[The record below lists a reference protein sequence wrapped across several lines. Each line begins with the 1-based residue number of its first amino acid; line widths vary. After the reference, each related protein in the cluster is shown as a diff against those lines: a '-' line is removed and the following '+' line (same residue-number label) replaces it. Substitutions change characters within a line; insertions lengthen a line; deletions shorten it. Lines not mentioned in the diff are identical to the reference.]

1 MRNQWSWRTKS
12 RLKAIDNTVKIS
24 QVIGKKDNFW
34 QPFYPS
40 FTNTTVV
47 LVSEDKKTFETTK
60 ATADWL
66 WNITFLKRWLADDW
80 TDTEVS
86 AFKRAWMPWTLMYVT
101 FGSEDYENKADVSIV
116 PTKTSDLLN
125 DCWFVDSTALAWYA
139 QNCDLCCV
147 AFTNQYCDLDWQPTA
162 SDYDI
167 NDLADSYCCKDKRD
181 CKQDAL
187 VEWANICITWCT
199 ISATVPTQAC
209 DIWALPDTTKY
220 WASVDL
226 SIDNSTYVIT
236 SQLKDQC
243 WCNLGSACTIDLPLE
258 SVVVDWCYNCC
269 TKEIELTLENS
280 CKICFSVA
288 DLVSWLQTEITCS
301 NKLSSDLV
309 DDSWHTNL
317 FVDCTEKCCINSALQ
332 PNDNVS
338 CLCNDAWYLTTTTLP
353 SLWSRVVKVEV
364 ATTNGTAAKVGTTT
378 AGNYS
383 PAAWDILLVHFKY
396 WNSAAGVTLKVDNSA
411 AKAIRIWW
419 KVTTAATFTI
429 PNQTDMYVFL
439 MYDWQAYVAYPT
451 DNTTYSASSFDI
463 KNLSDSCSCRD
474 HWNCALQ
481 PNDNVSCLCN
491 DAGYV
496 TSSAIPDVSWFVD
509 ESCIACING
518 CCLTNWWDIT
528 IQGAGGDMEKC
539 VYDPNSC
546 NADAFDYCNMF
557 NTPTIPTDNCQLANG
572 CWYTTC
578 TWTVTATD
586 LACYAQCCDVPTN
599 NNQLING
606 CWFTTCTWTVTSSDL
621 ACYAQCCDMPNLS
634 CYAQCCDLAC
644 KQDTLTA
651 WNNISINSNTISGNF
666 NYATSSTAAACTTKC
681 VCIPEITQLCVGQQ
695 ITVKPSVTA
704 TNCATSLQLNSF
716 TAYPIRYNNAALTST
731 TDWYIRWA
739 DCLSTFIFD
748 WSYWHVASKSY
759 DTNTTYALNYTYD
772 AWKHIAGVGKYAISR
787 YSLVM
792 EKADWTWETLKETST
807 NYSTATTK
815 TVNTNGFR
823 LNSIRYY
830 NTTTV
835 YANGALIAANTL
847 NSKAASVDMRYS
859 TNCGGTTDWAEWDY
873 IYLVWTIWADWLFYL
888 DTTTRWTKT
897 LPTTKDGKVYI
908 RLWIAL
914 AAAWYTISLLED
926 RPIYYY
932 DNWLKIYQQADNKQ
946 DVLVSWTTIKT
957 INWCDLLGSWNICI
971 SWGGGWW
978 WDMLASTYD
987 PCGCNAD
994 AFDYTNLHDT
1004 PTIPTD
1010 NCQLANSCGF
1020 TTCTGTLQSCDI
1032 ANLAQCCDIPT
1043 NNNQLSN
1050 GCGYTTC
1057 TWTLVA
1063 SDLTWYAK
1071 SCDLKAVAT
1080 SWKYCDLTWTPTIP
1094 TNNNQLTNGCWYTT
1108 CTWTL
1113 SSCADII
1120 TALWYTPYSSANPNW
1135 YTTCTGTLT
1144 SGDLA
1149 CYACC
1154 CDIPTD
1160 NCQLW
1165 NSCWYIT
1172 SSYHDSSKQ
1181 DTLCAWNWI
1190 DITSNTVSTASVFW
1204 TSTTSA
1210 WTATKEVTIS
1220 SITSLD
1226 VWQLIVVK
1234 PTITSTTTTTMK
1246 LKLNSFAAY
1255 NILYDGSSVTT
1266 SSVAGTVWRAYV
1278 PSIFVLDDSSW
1289 TKYWRFA
1296 WHGIDNNTAYSS
1308 MTTTEID
1315 GWTCTCCRVITAAN
1329 LKYAINHYADLSC
1342 YAQCCDIPTVP
1353 TDNCQ
1358 LANWCGFTT
1367 CTWTLTSSD
1376 ISWLVAESCIACI
1389 NGCCL
1394 TNGGDI
1400 CVWGGW
1406 GGTVMCECC
1415 YDPWDYQQDFLYFTY

>member
-1 MRNQWSWRTKS
+1 MQHTDMSNLIGIPSADYYET
-12 RLKAIDNTVKIS
+12 RLANMWNWTNGTVYVEKVPEGSMPISEYSYIVVNPWEVNMQVAKIDGWDSDNDTFNVIDVAIPSGAWTYYNAKNHPVGSVVRFSNNYAFWKDIQEAINGKLDITSLAPVAVSNDYNDLCNKPTIPTDNCELCNGCWYITWINCTDVTDALGYTPYDNTNP
-24 QVIGKKDNFW
+24 DW
-34 QPFYPS
+34 Y
-40 FTNTTVV
+40 TTC
-47 LVSEDKKTFETTK
+47 T
-60 ATADWL
+60 
-66 WNITFLKRWLADDW
+66 
-80 TDTEVS
+80 
-86 AFKRAWMPWTLMYVT
+86 WTLT
-101 FGSEDYENKADVSIV
+101 
-116 PTKTSDLLN
+116 
-125 DCWFVDSTALAWYA
+125 
-139 QNCDLCCV
+139 
-147 AFTNQYCDLDWQPTA
+147 
-162 SDYDI
+162 
-167 NDLADSYCCKDKRD
+167 
-181 CKQDAL
+181 
-187 VEWANICITWCT
+187 
-199 ISATVPTQAC
+199 
-209 DIWALPDTTKY
+209 
-220 WASVDL
+220 
-226 SIDNSTYVIT
+226 
-236 SQLKDQC
+236 
-243 WCNLGSACTIDLPLE
+243 
-258 SVVVDWCYNCC
+258 
-269 TKEIELTLENS
+269 
-280 CKICFSVA
+280 
-288 DLVSWLQTEITCS
+288 
-301 NKLSSDLV
+301 SSDLACYTQFC
-309 DDSWHTNL
+309 DL
-317 FVDCTEKCCINSALQ
+317 
-332 PNDNVS
+332 
-338 CLCNDAWYLTTTTLP
+338 
-353 SLWSRVVKVEV
+353 
-364 ATTNGTAAKVGTTT
+364 
-378 AGNYS
+378 
-383 PAAWDILLVHFKY
+383 
-396 WNSAAGVTLKVDNSA
+396 
-411 AKAIRIWW
+411 
-419 KVTTAATFTI
+419 
-429 PNQTDMYVFL
+429 
-439 MYDWQAYVAYPT
+439 
-451 DNTTYSASSFDI
+451 
-463 KNLSDSCSCRD
+463 
-474 HWNCALQ
+474 
-481 PNDNVSCLCN
+481 
-491 DAGYV
+491 
-496 TSSAIPDVSWFVD
+496 PDVSWFVE

-518 CCLTNWWDIT
+518 CCLTEWWDIC
-528 IQGAGGDMEKC
+528 IQSGAWWDMEAC
-539 VYDPNSC
+539 VYDPNNC
-546 NADAFDYCNMF
+546 ATDAFDYCNMY
-557 NTPTIPTDNCQLANG
+557 NTPTIPTDNCELANSCG
-572 CWYTTC
+572 YTTCTWTVVAGDLTPYAKCCELWTVAFSNKYCDLSGQPTIPTDNCQLWNSCWYTTC
-578 TWTVTATD
+578 TWTLVASD
-586 LACYAQCCDVPTN
+586 IQCLAQCCDIPTDNSQLANWCWYQTTSCMVCDFSTPN
-599 NNQLING
+599 N
-606 CWFTTCTWTVTSSDL
+606 TTYPTTEAVCCYVWQKISWAYIYKWTVADYDSLPTTWLTAWDVYNVTAAHTTTPEFPAWANVSWTGSDW
-621 ACYAQCCDMPNLS
+621 DVIWWMVDLS
-634 CYAQCCDLAC
+634 W
-644 KQDTLTA
+644 KQDVLTA

-666 NYATSSTAAACTTKC
+666 NYATSSTAAACATKC

-704 TNCATSLQLNSF
+704 TNCATSLKLNGF
-716 TAYPIRYNNAALTST
+716 TAYPIRYNNVALTST
-731 TDWYIRWA
+731 TDWYVRWA

-759 DTNTTYALNYTYD
+759 DVNTTYAFNFTYD

-859 TNCGGTTDWAEWDY
+859 TNCGATTDWAEWDY
-873 IYLVWTIWADWLFYL
+873 IYLVGTIWNDWLFYL

-932 DNWLKIYQQADNKQ
+932 DDGLKIYYYQDDRKQ

-971 SWGGGWW
+971 SWGGGWS

-1010 NCQLANSCGF
+1010 NCQLANSCGY
-1020 TTCTGTLQSCDI
+1020 TTCTGTLTSADI
-1032 ANLAQCCDIPT
+1032 QCLAQCCDIPT
-1043 NNNQLSN
+1043 DNCQLWNS
-1050 GCGYTTC
+1050 CGYT
-1057 TWTLVA
+1057 
-1063 SDLTWYAK
+1063 S
-1071 SCDLKAVAT
+1071 
-1080 SWKYCDLTWTPTIP
+1080 
-1094 TNNNQLTNGCWYTT
+1094 

-1135 YTTCTGTLT
+1135 YTTCTWTLT
-1144 SGDLA
+1144 SSDLA

-1181 DTLCAWNWI
+1181 DALCAWNGI

-1204 TSTTSA
+1204 TSSTSA

-1234 PTITSTTTTTMK
+1234 PTITSTTSTTMK
-1246 LKLNSFAAY
+1246 LKLNSFTAY

-1278 PSIFVLDDSSW
+1278 PSIFVLDETSW

-1296 WHGIDNNTAYSS
+1296 GHGIDNNTSYSS

-1376 ISWLVAESCIACI
+1376 ISWLVAENCIACI

-1394 TNGGDI
+1394 TAGGNVCIDS
-1400 CVWGGW
+1400 WGW
-1406 GGTVMCECC
+1406 GTVMCETS
-1415 YDPWDYQQDFLYFTY
+1415 YDPWDYKADFLYFTY

>member
-1 MRNQWSWRTKS
+1 MWVIYNYYQNMRNQWSWRTKS

-101 FGSEDYENKADVSIV
+101 FGSEDYENKADVSSV

-147 AFTNQYCDLDWQPTA
+147 AFTNQYSDLDGQPSA
-162 SDYDI
+162 CDYDI

-258 SVVVDWCYNCC
+258 SVVVDWCYNSC

-288 DLVSWLQTEITCS
+288 DLVSWLQSEITCS

-317 FVDCTEKCCINSALQ
+317 FVDCTEKCCISSALQ

-338 CLCNDAWYLTTTTLP
+338 CLCNDAWYLTTSTLP

-463 KNLSDSCSCRD
+463 KNLADSCSCRS
-474 HWNCALQ
+474 HWNSALQ

-518 CCLTNWWDIT
+518 CCMTNWGNIC

-586 LACYAQCCDVPTN
+586 LAWYAKCCDVPTN

-606 CWFTTCTWTVTSSDL
+606 CWFTTCTWTLTSSDI
-621 ACYAQCCDMPNLS
+621 
-634 CYAQCCDLAC
+634 
-644 KQDTLTA
+644 A
-651 WNNISINSNTISGNF
+651 WFVEECNI
-666 NYATSSTAAACTTKC
+666 A
-681 VCIPEITQLCVGQQ
+681 
-695 ITVKPSVTA
+695 
-704 TNCATSLQLNSF
+704 
-716 TAYPIRYNNAALTST
+716 
-731 TDWYIRWA
+731 
-739 DCLSTFIFD
+739 
-748 WSYWHVASKSY
+748 
-759 DTNTTYALNYTYD
+759 
-772 AWKHIAGVGKYAISR
+772 
-787 YSLVM
+787 
-792 EKADWTWETLKETST
+792 
-807 NYSTATTK
+807 
-815 TVNTNGFR
+815 
-823 LNSIRYY
+823 
-830 NTTTV
+830 
-835 YANGALIAANTL
+835 
-847 NSKAASVDMRYS
+847 
-859 TNCGGTTDWAEWDY
+859 
-873 IYLVWTIWADWLFYL
+873 
-888 DTTTRWTKT
+888 
-897 LPTTKDGKVYI
+897 
-908 RLWIAL
+908 
-914 AAAWYTISLLED
+914 
-926 RPIYYY
+926 
-932 DNWLKIYQQADNKQ
+932 
-946 DVLVSWTTIKT
+946 T
-957 INWCDLLGSWNICI
+957 INGCCLTEWGNICI
-971 SWGGGWW
+971 SWWGGG
-978 WDMLASTYD
+978 DMMASTYD
-987 PCGCNAD
+987 PCNCNGD
-994 AFDYTNLHDT
+994 AFDYDNFHNTPNLSGYVTWPASSTDWNIAIFDWATGKIVKDSARHIEIFVITEDMITKTTTATKWVAPYNTSYYYTNFEIDATKWIKRVEWWVYYFVWNTLSVASSYRNVRVRIWSDGDWIPLTINDWTIQSGYSYVKKAYNKPYIYSTKYIATGALHWEYDVNSTYSAMTTAEIDAWTWTTGRTIT
-1004 PTIPTD
+1004 PVNLKYAIDCCIADRAQCCDIPTD
-1010 NCQLANSCGF
+1010 NCQLSNSCGY
-1020 TTCTGTLQSCDI
+1020 TTCTWTLQACDI

-1043 NNNQLSN
+1043 VPTDNCQLAN

-1057 TWTLVA
+1057 TGTITA
-1063 SDLTWYAK
+1063 TDLANYAK
-1071 SCDLKAVAT
+1071 
-1080 SWKYCDLTWTPTIP
+1080 
-1094 TNNNQLTNGCWYTT
+1094 
-1108 CTWTL
+1108 
-1113 SSCADII
+1113 
-1120 TALWYTPYSSANPNW
+1120 
-1135 YTTCTGTLT
+1135 
-1144 SGDLA
+1144 
-1149 CYACC
+1149 
-1154 CDIPTD
+1154 
-1160 NCQLW
+1160 
-1165 NSCWYIT
+1165 
-1172 SSYHDSSKQ
+1172 
-1181 DTLCAWNWI
+1181 
-1190 DITSNTVSTASVFW
+1190 
-1204 TSTTSA
+1204 
-1210 WTATKEVTIS
+1210 
-1220 SITSLD
+1220 
-1226 VWQLIVVK
+1226 
-1234 PTITSTTTTTMK
+1234 
-1246 LKLNSFAAY
+1246 
-1255 NILYDGSSVTT
+1255 
-1266 SSVAGTVWRAYV
+1266 
-1278 PSIFVLDDSSW
+1278 
-1289 TKYWRFA
+1289 
-1296 WHGIDNNTAYSS
+1296 
-1308 MTTTEID
+1308 
-1315 GWTCTCCRVITAAN
+1315 
-1329 LKYAINHYADLSC
+1329 
-1342 YAQCCDIPTVP
+1342 CCDIPTVP

-1389 NGCCL
+1389 NWCCL

-1415 YDPWDYQQDFLYFTY
+1415 YDPWDYQQDFLYFTYE